1 MSRCGTR
8 SGYAA
13 GCRCDA
19 CREAHRVYN
28 RETSQS
34 RLSGKARR
42 MTHTPPGYTATVDQL
57 AATIRDMYDANGI
70 PLSDEHTRRVI
81 ILTCR
86 YLIDVDRQPS
96 GYALIA
102 HEGIQKA
109 LEAFQ

>member
-28 RETSQS
+28 RDMSNP
-34 RLSGKARR
+34 
-42 MTHTPPGYTATVDQL
+42 PPGYTATVDQL